1 VLSQA
6 PRVQYHSCFVS
17 DEDVNAL
24 VALADARPDAWLDG
38 GTGAPREYSFS
49 FLPPL
54 QRFFHDA
61 VRTLEAR
68 VAAATGVAPH
78 AGEDPLKL
86 SRHRPADDA
95 CPLLNLHVDANA
107 ARPRRFAT
115 LILYLSDARGG
126 GTFFPCASAS
136 AASCDTSAAVPD
148 GQPGHSL
155 RSALHALHGAGVC
168 MLPAT
173 PDAAGSEAEEAALA
187 GASALCARLAAEQD
201 ATGAP
206 WVAGDDGGLLVAPRR
221 GAALIFW
228 SGADAWHGA
237 AAVLGGE
244 KLAVQKFKET
254 APAAPDG
261 GECDARA

>member
-1 VLSQA
+1 MQYYPALLSN
-6 PRVQYHSCFVS
+6 
-17 DEDVNAL
+17 EDVNAL
-24 VALADARPDAWLDG
+24 VALASAKPDAWLDG
-38 GTGAPREYSFS
+38 GAGAPTEYSFC

-61 VRTLEAR
+61 VRRLEAR

-95 CPLLNLHVDANA
+95 CPPQLLNLHVDANA

-126 GTFFPCASAS
+126 GTFFPCARAN
-136 AASCDTSAAVPD
+136 AASCNTSAAVRD

-155 RSALHALHGAGVC
+155 RSALHALHAAGVC
-168 MLPAT
+168 MLPAA

-187 GASALCARLAAEQD
+187 AASALCARLAAEQD
-201 ATGAP
+201 ASGAP
-206 WVAGDDGGLLVAPRR
+206 WVTGDDGGLLVAPRR
-221 GAALIFW
+221 GSALLFW
-228 SGADAWHGA
+228 SAGSDAWHGA
-237 AAVLGGE
+237 AAVLGGV
-244 KLAVQKFKET
+244 KLAAQKFKES
-254 APAAPDG
+254 APAADG
-261 GECDARA
+261 HECDARA